1 MIPKAFGVSSNM
13 KYFKVQ
19 FWVPYYL
26 KYFLCYMFF
35 MEDNI
40 DIASNA
46 DDNIPYS
53 VGKRQCDLETK
64 LQKASVLT

>member
-53 VGKRQCDLETK
+53 VGERQCDLETK